1 MRKSII
7 IICCSLLFVST
18 AYAQTTEDIPFDDHE
33 GHLYQEAI
41 EYLFNHDIVQGYEDG
56 TFKPDKTINR
66 AEFLKIIVE
75 AEFDSAEYRGYAYEG
90 CFPDVSAARWYTAY
104 VCFAQERGIVEG
116 YEDGMFKPSQEIN
129 LSEALKM
136 MYESMNIALDNPDLI
151 FKFKYYSPAMRAG
164 YIPDELVGGYGAIMT
179 RGQVAEIIYRILDD
193 PDKEYEED
201 VIIGLTPFVQ
211 EYDASCGT
219 AALRIALS
227 QEIELSEQKIIDT
240 MESLGLYPKNEL
252 YEQEGRLIWDDP
264 QEVFVGDVD
273 GLVSLSADKLKGYG
287 FLEKPLLA
295 LARRWAPQSESF
307 SGVSHGYI
315 TAQLD
320 KGYPVIVFA
329 DVNAR
334 NGTVMLTEPGP
345 GTVSWHI
352 LDKDETYTAHMYKH
366 NLVIEGYRGTAQQ
379 PELFHVVDPFYG
391 TKLDMTLQ
399 ELDGILQAY
408 DYTGVVIKF

>member
-1 MRKSII
+1 MKKSILVAW
-7 IICCSLLFVST
+7 CFFLFIPSV
-18 AYAQTTEDIPFDDHE
+18 YAQTIEEIPFDDHE
-33 GHLYQEAI
+33 GHLYREAI
-41 EYLFNHDIVQGYEDG
+41 EYLFEQDIVQGYEDG

-75 AEFDSAEYRGYAYEG
+75 AEFDVNEYRGYAYEG
-90 CFPDVSAARWYTAY
+90 CFPDVSAAQWYTAY
-104 VCFAQERGIVEG
+104 VCFAQERGIVQG

-129 LSEALKM
+129 LSESLKM
-136 MYESMNIALDNPDLI
+136 MYESMHIALENPDLI

-164 YIPDELVGGYGAIMT
+164 YIPDELVGEYGAVMT
-179 RGQVAEIIYRILDD
+179 RGQIAEIMYRIIND

-201 VIIGLTPFVQ
+201 VRLGLTSFMQ

-227 QEIELSEQKIIDT
+227 QNIELSEQEIIDT
-240 MESLGLYPKNEL
+240 MESLGLYPNNEL
-252 YEQEGRLIWDDP
+252 YEKEGKVIWDDP

-273 GLVSLSADKLKGYG
+273 GLVSLSVDKLKGYG

-320 KGYPVIVFA
+320 RGYPVIVFA

-334 NGTVMLTEPGP
+334 NGTVILTEPGP
-345 GTVSWHI
+345 GTVSWYI
-352 LDKDETYTAHMYKH
+352 VGKDEPYTANMYKH
-366 NLVIEGYRGTAQQ
+366 NLVIEGYTGTAQQ
-379 PELFHVVDPFYG
+379 PELFHVIDPFYG
-391 TKLDMTLQ
+391 TKLDMTLN
-399 ELDGILQAY
+399 ELDSVLQAY
-408 DYTGVVIKF
+408 SYTGVVIKF